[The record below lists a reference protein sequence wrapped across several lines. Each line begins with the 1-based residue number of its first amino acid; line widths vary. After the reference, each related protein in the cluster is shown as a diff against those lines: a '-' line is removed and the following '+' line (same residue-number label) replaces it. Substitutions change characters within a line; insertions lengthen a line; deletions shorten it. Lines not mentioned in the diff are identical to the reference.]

1 MRLASQDVH
10 NKGTILTIK
19 VKPNRIFAGWAQKTL
34 DEVECVHLVKT
45 LRSTEFNLETAA
57 HRLGIS
63 LEELR
68 RRMEKHSIPPF
79 LEPLSRD

>member
-1 MRLASQDVH
+1 MHPANRAVRSIGFTLS
-10 NKGTILTIK
+10 IK
-19 VKPNRIFAGWAQKTL
+19 INPNRALTGGAQKTL

-45 LRSTEFNLETAA
+45 LRSTEFNLEAAA

-68 RRMEKHSIPPF
+68 RRMERHSIPPF

>member
-1 MRLASQDVH
+1 MHLASRDVL
-10 NKGTILTIK
+10 NYGIVLSIK
-19 VKPNRIFAGWAQKTL
+19 LKPNRAFAGGAQKTL

-45 LRSTEFNLETAA
+45 LRSTEFNLEAAA